1 MKYGL
6 IIKKTSVLVELLGNT
21 RKLFFSKQV
30 KKQILVCLLVA
41 INLIFI
47 SQYAFAETVTAKPTV
62 ISLGNW
68 SLGDTFEVRYGSNS
82 NKTYTY
88 TEAQNLY
95 SKNCYEAR
103 SGELQLESND
113 LQYQQ
118 YCIQYDNLCD
128 SIDSYKLVIEQYKSL
143 AQTYQSEMDNSTD
156 AAIKLVAQQNMQQAL
171 LSVHTYQSN
180 LQTAVLQKA
189 DAYMSREQCLF
200 IKNNAS
206 TYKNQQYFSQSSS
219 FRNTI
224 YGLRLI
230 ESNYN
235 LQGTYADLSQLKAGA
250 QKISKSKDMSFQSD
264 IDIFNAE
271 YDYYTNLQD
280 YAIQQFN
287 SQFEELLNDA
297 NISTTP
303 QGIVIST
310 DIRSLRG
317 VALLSLQNVENI
329 SNATDIRQKQLEDNL
344 RILDG
349 KVTILKEG
357 FLDNSNEIKL
367 VQNERNKTA
376 FELNKWLIK
385 RKAAIQRAYSTYKAK
400 YNEIGINEKK
410 AKALYEKYIMLLNKC
425 NFGLTD
431 RTTVKEAELNYMQ
444 ANYNAWN
451 SLAQYAEA
459 FGAIERYMSGNIQ

>member
-6 IIKKTSVLVELLGNT
+6 IIKKTSVLVEPLGNT
-21 RKLFFSKQV
+21 RKLFFG
-30 KKQILVCLLVA
+30 KQIKKLLLVCLLVA
-41 INLIFI
+41 INLIFT

-82 NKTYTY
+82 YKTYTY

-95 SKNCYEAR
+95 NKNCYEAR
-103 SGELQLESND
+103 SGEIQLESND

-189 DAYMSREQCLF
+189 DAYMGREQCLF

-206 TYKNQQYFSQSSS
+206 TYKNQQYFSQSSN

-271 YDYYTNLQD
+271 
-280 YAIQQFN
+280 
-287 SQFEELLNDA
+287 
-297 NISTTP
+297 
-303 QGIVIST
+303 
-310 DIRSLRG
+310 
-317 VALLSLQNVENI
+317 
-329 SNATDIRQKQLEDNL
+329 
-344 RILDG
+344 
-349 KVTILKEG
+349 
-357 FLDNSNEIKL
+357 
-367 VQNERNKTA
+367 
-376 FELNKWLIK
+376 
-385 RKAAIQRAYSTYKAK
+385 
-400 YNEIGINEKK
+400 
-410 AKALYEKYIMLLNKC
+410 
-425 NFGLTD
+425 
-431 RTTVKEAELNYMQ
+431 
-444 ANYNAWN
+444 
-451 SLAQYAEA
+451 
-459 FGAIERYMSGNIQ
+459 